1 MNAQLQAAIAARTQ
15 AAAELR
21 RRADITAR
29 ARRAAADAQA
39 RVDKRAAE
47 RAAWIERDSRK
58 VEAHFVDGHNGPAP
72 ALVADAKVVQAAM
85 TDEANAAATA
95 AALQRIEAAE
105 REAREALAAAN
116 ATVSEAARQA
126 LFAEVREEFA
136 SFSQQAAELTVTR
149 ERLFAAYLGVGRA
162 ALKPQEWLLLDTE
175 IGCASELMQVG
186 IPWTDVPI
194 NELELTG
201 GRDRPAEARRRINAL
216 IPSFQAR
223 LAELAADE
231 PTEAPEAQEAA
242 A

>member
-1 MNAQLQAAIAARTQ
+1 MNTQLQEAIAARTE

-21 RRADITAR
+21 RRAEITTR
-29 ARRAAADAQA
+29 ARQAAADAQA
-39 RVDKRAAE
+39 RVGKRAAE

-58 VEAHFVDGHNGPAP
+58 VEAHFVDGRNGPAP
-72 ALVADAKVVQAAM
+72 VLVADAKAVQALM

-105 REAREALAAAN
+105 HEARDALAAAD
-116 ATVSEAARQA
+116 ATVREASREELFAQVRAEFESFRRQA
-126 LFAEVREEFA
+126 SEL
-136 SFSQQAAELTVTR
+136 AATR
-149 ERLFAAYLGVGRA
+149 EWLFAAFLSAGRS
-162 ALKPQEWLLLDTE
+162 ALKPQDWLLLDTE

-186 IPWTDVPI
+186 IPWTEVPI

-223 LAELAADE
+223 LEELAAG
-231 PTEAPEAQEAA
+231 EAIAPQESHEVAA
-242 A
+242 